1 MDSDIAPMLAAL
13 GLFAML
19 SWIAWVVVEGRRR
32 RERLKLMTEFHNR
45 LLDKIGSAREFG
57 EFLQTEGGERFL
69 DSLSIERSRPTE
81 RILRSIQAGVVL
93 SLLGLTL
100 LLLAWSFDDRV
111 FLLVGA
117 MGLAIGAGFLV
128 SSVLT
133 LRLSRAWGLIEG
145 GESARSERP
154 AA

>member
-1 MDSDIAPMLAAL
+1 MESNLAPLLATL
-13 GLFAML
+13 GSFAMF

-57 EFLQTEGGERFL
+57 EFLQTEGGNRFL

-81 RILRSIQAGVVL
+81 RILRSIQTGVVL

-100 LLLAWSFDDRV
+100 LLLRWWTGGEAFTV
-111 FLLVGA
+111 IGA
-117 MGLAIGAGFLV
+117 LGLAIGVSFLV
-128 SSVLT
+128 SSLVSY
-133 LRLSRAWGLIEG
+133 RLSKTWGLIQG
-145 GESARSERP
+145 GESGRSERP

>member
-1 MDSDIAPMLAAL
+1 MESNLAPLLAAL
-13 GLFAML
+13 GSFAMF

-57 EFLQTEGGERFL
+57 EFLQTEGGNRFL
-69 DSLSIERSRPTE
+69 DSLSVERSRPTE
-81 RILRSIQAGVVL
+81 RILRSIQTGVVL

-100 LLLAWSFDDRV
+100 LLLRWWTGGEAFTV
-111 FLLVGA
+111 IGA
-117 MGLAIGAGFLV
+117 LGLAIGVSFLV
-128 SSVLT
+128 SSLVSY
-133 LRLSRAWGLIEG
+133 RLSKTWGLIQG
-145 GESARSERP
+145 GESGRSERP